1 MKTEEK
7 QQNRPFPSQPQS
19 RATLSGLQIADFYP
33 GKIPGLTNQQTSR
46 KRAQPKKSGWK
57 KIAWRGEGGGGVS
70 PFTLLRRCRGPNEN
84 FPSPGNVQKEIGQ
97 FQKEISILE
106 RKNVRVRE
114 RRTHAKGRLN
124 AGSKEGKK
132 RGRKGRSVAI
142 RQGILGGLLLFAFW
156 TALEG
161 DF

>member
-7 QQNRPFPSQPQS
+7 QQNRPFPGQPQT

-33 GKIPGLTNQQTSR
+33 GKIPGLTNR
-46 KRAQPKKSGWK
+46 KLAKTTKKPVGKKSRGGECFTFYAIAPLPRPQWK
-57 KIAWRGEGGGGVS
+57 
-70 PFTLLRRCRGPNEN
+70 
-84 FPSPGNVQKEIGQ
+84 FPKSWKRQKEIGQ

-142 RQGILGGLLLFAFW
+142 RQGILGVLLLFAFW

>member
-1 MKTEEK
+1 MKIRRKTTKSSISRPTADSGYSIWPTNRRFLSGKNPRSDQSQTSPK
-7 QQNRPFPSQPQS
+7 QQKNRV
-19 RATLSGLQIADFYP
+19 G
-33 GKIPGLTNQQTSR
+33 
-46 KRAQPKKSGWK
+46 KKSLAGGCFTFYAIAQWK
-57 KIAWRGEGGGGVS
+57 FSKSWKR
-70 PFTLLRRCRGPNEN
+70 
-84 FPSPGNVQKEIGQ
+84 QKEIGQ